1 MRSAM
6 WISGKQFEANM
17 LATTTMKLGE
27 DSFWTVSGPDTVFV
41 RANMSSGGQDLQ
53 SVVSNH
59 ASSR

>member
-27 DSFWTVSGPDTVFV
+27 DSFWTVPGPDAVFD
-41 RANMSSGGQDLQ
+41 RANTSSGGRDVQ
-53 SVVSNH
+53 SPVSKH